1 MTSLR
6 QVLEDERFKYER
18 LEEQM
23 NDMTELNQNEF
34 SNLRQV
40 CLLTIDSELSHSNSN
55 FGQRSYT
62 DVIMSEDFL

>member
-40 CLLTIDSELSHSNSN
+40 CLLTIDSELY
-55 FGQRSYT
+55 GIPLIQILVKK
-62 DVIMSEDFL
+62 VIQMR